1 MPFTAAPAPRKLPDT
16 MAQTKRKRRTK
27 HRGTAAG
34 VVQSRGRTTRPPSPA
49 DRKKQA
55 RDEARL
61 ARLDR
66 APTWRSSFNRALL
79 ASGFMLIFL
88 LVVTKG
94 KILAAVAFA
103 VFSLALYVPG
113 GYFMETFLWRRRMKK
128 KELSP

>member
-1 MPFTAAPAPRKLPDT
+1 

-27 HRGTAAG
+27 HRGNSAG
-34 VVQSRGRTTRPPSPA
+34 VVESRGRTTRPPSPA
-49 DRKKQA
+49 ERKKLARDQA
-55 RDEARL
+55 RQR
-61 ARLDR
+61 RLDQ
-66 APTWRSSFNRALL
+66 APTWRSSLNRALL

-94 KILAAVAFA
+94 KILPAVAFA

-113 GYFMETFLWRRRMKK
+113 GYFLETFLYRRRMKK

>member
-1 MPFTAAPAPRKLPDT
+1 

-34 VVQSRGRTTRPPSPA
+34 VVQSRGRTTRPASPA
-49 DRKKQA
+49 ERKKQA
-55 RDEARL
+55 REESRQ
-61 ARLDR
+61 ARLDK

-94 KILAAVAFA
+94 KILPAVSFA
-103 VFSLALYVPG
+103 VFALLLYVPG
-113 GYFMETFLWRRRMKK
+113 GYYLETFMYRRRMRK
-128 KELSP
+128 KELSG

>member
-1 MPFTAAPAPRKLPDT
+1 

-34 VVQSRGRTTRPPSPA
+34 VVQSRGRTTRPASPA
-49 DRKKQA
+49 ERKKQA
-55 RDEARL
+55 REEARQ

-66 APTWRSSFNRALL
+66 APTWQSSLTRALL

-94 KILAAVAFA
+94 KILPAVAFA

-113 GYFMETFLWRRRMKK
+113 GYFLESFLWRRRMKK
-128 KELSP
+128 KEVSP

>member
-1 MPFTAAPAPRKLPDT
+1 MLFTAGATARKLRST

-34 VVQSRGRTTRPPSPA
+34 VVSSRGRTTRPPSPA
-49 DRKKQA
+49 ERKKQA
-55 RDEARL
+55 RDQARV
-61 ARLDR
+61 ARLDK
-66 APTWRSSFNRALL
+66 APTWRSSLNRALL

-94 KILAAVAFA
+94 KILAALAFA

-113 GYFMETFLWRRRMKK
+113 GYFLETFLWRRRMKK

>member
-1 MPFTAAPAPRKLPDT
+1 MPFTAAAAPRKLRST

-34 VVQSRGRTTRPPSPA
+34 VVSSRGRTTRPPSPA
-49 DRKKQA
+49 ERKKQTRDQA
-55 RDEARL
+55 RM

-66 APTWRSSFNRALL
+66 APTWRSSLNRALL

-94 KILAAVAFA
+94 KILAALAFA

-113 GYFMETFLWRRRMKK
+113 GYFLETFLWRRRMKK

>member
-1 MPFTAAPAPRKLPDT
+1 

-34 VVQSRGRTTRPPSPA
+34 VVQSRGRTSRPASPA
-49 DRKKQA
+49 ERKKQA
-55 RDEARL
+55 REEARQ

-66 APTWRSSFNRALL
+66 APTWRSSLTRALL

-94 KILAAVAFA
+94 KVLAALAFA
-103 VFSLALYVPG
+103 VFALALYVPG
-113 GYFMETFLWRRRMKK
+113 GYYLETYLYRRRMRK
-128 KELSP
+128 KELSG

>member
-1 MPFTAAPAPRKLPDT
+1 

-34 VVQSRGRTTRPPSPA
+34 VVQSRGRTSRPASPA
-49 DRKKQA
+49 ERKKQA
-55 RDEARL
+55 RDQARQ
-61 ARLDR
+61 ARLDK
-66 APTWRSSFNRALL
+66 APTWQSALNRALL

-94 KILAAVAFA
+94 KVLAALAFA

-113 GYFMETFLWRRRMKK
+113 GYYLETFLYRRRMRKK
-128 KELSP
+128 QLSG

>member
-1 MPFTAAPAPRKLPDT
+1 MPFTAGAAARKLRST

-34 VVQSRGRTTRPPSPA
+34 VVSSRGRTTRPPSPA
-49 DRKKQA
+49 ERKKQA
-55 RDEARL
+55 RDQARV
-61 ARLDR
+61 ARLDK
-66 APTWRSSFNRALL
+66 APTWRSSLNRALL

-94 KILAAVAFA
+94 KILAALAFA

-113 GYFMETFLWRRRMKK
+113 GYFLETFLWRRRMKK